1 MQHVS
6 IIVIQAYKL
15 HISYFYWRIL
25 CDMNRQSF
33 LVKLMLP
40 WRGLFLIITDQ
51 PSLNH
56 TFLLHMR
63 IGALCHP
70 K

>member
-6 IIVIQAYKL
+6 IIVIQGYKP
-15 HISYFYWRIL
+15 HISWFYRRIFF
-25 CDMNRQSF
+25 DMTRQSF
-33 LVKLMLP
+33 LYELMLP
-40 WRGLFLIITDQ
+40 WRGLFLTVTDQ

-56 TFLLHMR
+56 TSF
-63 IGALCHP
+63 C